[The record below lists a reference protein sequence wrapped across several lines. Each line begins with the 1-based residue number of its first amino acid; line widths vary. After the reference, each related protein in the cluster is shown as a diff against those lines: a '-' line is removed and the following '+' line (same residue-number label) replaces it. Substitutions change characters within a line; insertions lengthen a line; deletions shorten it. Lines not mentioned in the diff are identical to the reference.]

1 METRANYVLI
11 GLFTLA
17 ALLGAFGFIYW
28 FNNVGS
34 LGDRT
39 GYRVVFETPVS
50 GLRTGGSVL
59 FNGIRI
65 GEVTALGLDPAAPR
79 RVVAMISV
87 DKRAAIRAD
96 TRVGL
101 DYQGLTGNAAIA
113 LRGGSE
119 VAPPPLDNVLKADT
133 SSSADVTQAAREVLR
148 KLDGL
153 ISDNNEALRVS
164 LKNIETFTQALA
176 DNDQTLRNSLKNI
189 QTVTQALADN
199 DGALRSSL
207 KNVETFTQTLADN
220 SQRIDRIMAGAENLI
235 GSSEKPGEF
244 AEAARAIRIAAA
256 NLDRR
261 TGEIA
266 GGLERFSS
274 VGLKEW
280 EKLAVDGRRT
290 MNTLERTI
298 RNIDQNPSRLLFGGA
313 PEANANAR
321 R

>member
-11 GLFTLA
+11 GFFTLA
-17 ALLGAFGFIYW
+17 AVLGAFGFVYW

-34 LGDRT
+34 LGDRV

-65 GEVTALGLDPAAPR
+65 GEVTSLGLDPAAPR
-79 RVVAMISV
+79 RVVATISV

-119 VAPPPLDNVLKADT
+119 TAAPPADNTLKADV
-133 SSSADVTQAAREVLR
+133 SSSADVTQAARDVLR
-148 KLDGL
+148 RLDNL
-153 ISDNNEALRVS
+153 ISDNDQAFRTS
-164 LKNIETFTQALA
+164 LKNIETFTQTLA
-176 DNDQTLRNSLKNI
+176 DNDQAFRNSLKNI
-189 QTVTQALADN
+189 EA
-199 DGALRSSL
+199 
-207 KNVETFTQTLADN
+207 FTQTLAGN
-220 SQRIDRIMAGAENLI
+220 TQRIDRIIGGAENLI

-244 AEAARAIRIAAA
+244 AEAARSIRVAAE
-256 NLDRR
+256 NLDKR
-261 TGEIA
+261 TGDIA
-266 GGLERFSS
+266 VGLERFSS

-280 EKLAVDGRRT
+280 ERLAVDGRRT
-290 MNTLERTI
+290 MGALERTI

-313 PEANANAR
+313 PDPKAATAR

>member
-11 GLFTLA
+11 GFFTLA
-17 ALLGAFGFIYW
+17 AVLGAFGFVYW

-34 LGDRT
+34 LGDRV

-65 GEVTALGLDPAAPR
+65 GEVTSLGLDPASPR
-79 RVVAMISV
+79 RVVATISV
-87 DKRAAIRAD
+87 DKRAAVRAD

-119 VAPPPLDNVLKADT
+119 TAPPPADGTLKADI
-133 SSSADVTQAAREVLR
+133 SSSADVTQAARDVLR
-148 KLDGL
+148 KLENL
-153 ISDNNEALRVS
+153 ISDNDQAFRAS

-176 DNDQTLRNSLKNI
+176 DNDQTF
-189 QTVTQALADN
+189 
-199 DGALRSSL
+199 RSSL
-207 KNVETFTQTLADN
+207 KNIESFTQTLAN
-220 SQRIDRIMAGAENLI
+220 NTQRIDRIIGGAEHLI
-235 GSSEKPGEF
+235 GSAEKPGEF
-244 AEAARAIRIAAA
+244 AEAARAIRTAAD

-261 TGEIA
+261 TGDIA
-266 GGLERFSS
+266 VGLERFSS

-280 EKLAVDGRRT
+280 ERLAVDGRRT
-290 MNTLERTI
+290 MGALERTI
-298 RNIDQNPSRLLFGGA
+298 RNIDQNPSRLLFGGS
-313 PEANANAR
+313 PEPKASAR